1 MKRITVL
8 LCVLFMCTIMQAQE
22 RIAFSVESSIID
34 KQPMGHGHPKS
45 PIQPPIVYIED
56 YTLSFMAD
64 HPDYELTIKDEE
76 GETKYTT
83 VVTSAM
89 TLVTLPSALTGE
101 YVIELRMGNWIFTGW
116 ITLY

>member
-56 YTLSFMAD
+56 YTLTFVAG
-64 HPDYELTIKDEE
+64 HPDYELTIKDED
-76 GETKYTT
+76 GETIYTT
-83 VVTSAM
+83 FVTSAE
-89 TLVTLPSALTGE
+89 TLVTLPSTLTGD
-101 YVIELRMGNWIFTGW
+101 YVIELRMGNWKFTGW
-116 ITLY
+116 IEL